1 MLYAL
6 NLRAVC
12 RLYLNRK
19 EGKDSE
25 NNKYLHN
32 KGIIFMNIRSHS
44 AQARSWFKRK
54 FWLIRFK
61 FYFHKS

>member
-25 NNKYLHN
+25 NNKYMHN
-32 KGIIFMNIRSHS
+32 KGDYLYEYPFS
-44 AQARSWFKRK
+44 FCTGKE
-54 FWLIRFK
+54 LI
-61 FYFHKS
+61 